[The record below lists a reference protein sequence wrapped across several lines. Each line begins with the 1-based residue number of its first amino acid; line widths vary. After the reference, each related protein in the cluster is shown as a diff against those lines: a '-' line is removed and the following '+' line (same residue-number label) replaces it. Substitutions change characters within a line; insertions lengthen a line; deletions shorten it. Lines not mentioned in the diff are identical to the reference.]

1 MRVYCDPSALVKLYI
16 QEAGSAEV
24 LALFADGKNPILL
37 NELQELEIR
46 NSIRQ
51 KVLRGEISASQAIA
65 GLRLM
70 DDDCIAGT
78 VLRKAVEWDAVYGA
92 AETLSRRHSIR
103 QVCRAFDLLHVAI
116 AAVSEV
122 GRFATADGAQ
132 AKLARAAGLKVVN
145 FSG

>member
-16 QEAGSAEV
+16 QEEGSADV
-24 LALFADGKNPILL
+24 LALFADGRNPILL

-46 NSIRQ
+46 NGIRQ
-51 KVLRGEISASQAIA
+51 KVLRREITESHAIA

-78 VLRKAVEWDAVYGA
+78 VLRKTVEWEVIYRE
-92 AETLSRRHSIR
+92 AEDLSRRHSIG

-116 AAVSEV
+116 ATVSEV
-122 GRFATADGAQ
+122 GRFATADGEQ
-132 AKLARAAGLKVVN
+132 AKLARIAGLRVVD
-145 FSG
+145 FSR

>member
-1 MRVYCDPSALVKLYI
+1 MHPSALVKLYI
-16 QEAGSAEV
+16 QETGSAEV

-46 NSIRQ
+46 NGIRQ
-51 KVLRGEISASQAIA
+51 KVLRGEITESQSIA

-78 VLRKAVEWDAVYGA
+78 VLLKAVEWDAVYRA
-92 AETLSRRHSIR
+92 AENVSRRHSIR

-116 AAVSEV
+116 AVVSEV
-122 GRFATADGAQ
+122 GRFATADGEQ
-132 AKLARAAGLKVVN
+132 AKLARAAGSKLVDL
-145 FSG
+145 SG